1 MLLFFKIQVEMSMSS
16 AFSKATLEE
25 RLRTKT
31 QELISKTEQLKKT
44 SNSLLAAND
53 ALKLKTQEFNR
64 TSAILYESNLE
75 LASANKELAETNIRF
90 AETNK
95 RFAQVNEELSVT
107 NKELAD
113 VINKLA
119 LANEQIRERESVQ
132 KDFVNVAAHELRTP
146 TQSILGYTELLKITY
161 EEEEQ
166 VRSEHGSNKINNI
179 ESKKALDAIFRN
191 ATRLDKLANDIL
203 DVTKIES
210 NILNLNKQRFNL
222 SQKIRDAISDVTTN
236 EMRKDPHGKTINISF
251 ESKEPNDIY
260 IEADKTRIYQV
271 ISNLLRN
278 AIKFTKEGGSIT
290 ITAETTAD
298 KQPGLIGEE
307 KIAVVKI
314 KDTGIGLDD
323 NILPKLFSKFTTSS
337 SEGTGLGLFIS
348 KGIIDSHRGKIWAEN
363 NNNKLEGQ
371 KGATFGF
378 SIPCFNK
385 LKV

>member
-1 MLLFFKIQVEMSMSS
+1 MLLLFKIQVEMSMSN
-16 AFSKATLEE
+16 AFSRATLEE

-53 ALKLKTQEFNR
+53 ALKLKTEEFNR

-113 VINKLA
+113 VISKLA

-161 EEEEQ
+161 EQEEQ
-166 VRSEHGSNKINNI
+166 ERSEHGSKKTNNT

-236 EMRKDPHGKTINISF
+236 EMRKDLHGKNINISF

-278 AIKFTKEGGSIT
+278 AIKFTKEGSIS
-290 ITAETTAD
+290 I
-298 KQPGLIGEE
+298 
-307 KIAVVKI
+307 
-314 KDTGIGLDD
+314 
-323 NILPKLFSKFTTSS
+323 NIMKK
-337 SEGTGLGLFIS
+337 
-348 KGIIDSHRGKIWAEN
+348 
-363 NNNKLEGQ
+363 
-371 KGATFGF
+371 
-378 SIPCFNK
+378 
-385 LKV
+385 

>member
-1 MLLFFKIQVEMSMSS
+1 MLLLFKIQVEMSMSN
-16 AFSKATLEE
+16 ALSKATLEE
-25 RLRTKT
+25 MLRTKT
-31 QELISKTEQLKKT
+31 EELISKTEQLKKT

-53 ALKLKTQEFNR
+53 ALKLKTKEVNR
-64 TSAILYESNLE
+64 TNAVLYKSNLE
-75 LASANKELAETNIRF
+75 LASANKELAATNIRF

-95 RFAQVNEELSVT
+95 RFAQVNEELSVA
-107 NKELAD
+107 NKQLAD
-113 VINKLA
+113 VINKLS
-119 LANEQIRERESVQ
+119 LANEQLKERETIQ

-146 TQSILGYTELLKITY
+146 TQSILGYTELLKIIY
-161 EEEEQ
+161 EQEEQ
-166 VRSEHGSNKINNI
+166 EGSEHGSKKTNNI
-179 ESKKALDAIFRN
+179 ESKKAIDAIFRN

-222 SQKIRDAISDVTTN
+222 SQKIRDVVSDVTTD
-236 EMRKDPHGKTINISF
+236 EMRKDPHVKNINISF

-278 AIKFTKEGGSIT
+278 AIKFTDEGGSIT
-290 ITAETTAD
+290 ITAETSAN
-298 KQPGLIGEE
+298 KEPGLIGEE

-314 KDTGIGLDD
+314 KDTGRGLDD
-323 NILPKLFSKFTTSS
+323 NILPRLFSKFTTSS

-363 NNNKLEGQ
+363 NNNRLEGQ

-378 SIPCFNK
+378 SLPCFDK

>member
-1 MLLFFKIQVEMSMSS
+1 MLLLFKIQVKMSMSN
-16 AFSKATLEE
+16 AFSNTTLEE
-25 RLRTKT
+25 MLRTKT
-31 QELISKTEQLKKT
+31 EELISKTEELKKT
-44 SNSLLAAND
+44 SDALLGTNY
-53 ALKLKTQEFNR
+53 ALKLKTEELN
-64 TSAILYESNLE
+64 TSNAALYESNLE
-75 LASANKELAETNIRF
+75 LASANKELAATNIRF
-90 AETNK
+90 EETNK
-95 RFAQVNEELSVT
+95 MFAQINEELSVA

-113 VINKLA
+113 TINKLA
-119 LANEQIRERESVQ
+119 LANEQIKERERVQ

-161 EEEEQ
+161 EQEEQ
-166 VRSEHGSNKINNI
+166 ERREHGSKKTDNI

-222 SQKIRDAISDVTTN
+222 SQKIMNVISDVTTN
-236 EMRKDPHGKTINISF
+236 EMRKDHHVKNINITF

-290 ITAETTAD
+290 ITAETSAD
-298 KQPGLIGEE
+298 KQPGLIGEG

-314 KDTGIGLDD
+314 KDTGSGLDD
-323 NILPKLFSKFTTSS
+323 SILPKLFAKFTTSS

-348 KGIIDSHRGKIWAEN
+348 KGIIESHGGKIWAEN
-363 NNNKLEGQ
+363 NNNRLKGQ
-371 KGATFGF
+371 NGATFGF
-378 SIPCFNK
+378 SLP
-385 LKV
+385 V

>member
-1 MLLFFKIQVEMSMSS
+1 MLLLFKIQVKMSMSN
-16 AFSKATLEE
+16 AFSNTTLEE
-25 RLRTKT
+25 MLRTKT
-31 QELISKTEQLKKT
+31 EELISKTEELKKT
-44 SNSLLAAND
+44 SDALLGTNY
-53 ALKLKTQEFNR
+53 ALKLKTEELNI
-64 TSAILYESNLE
+64 SNAALYESNLE
-75 LASANKELAETNIRF
+75 LASANKELAATNIRF
-90 AETNK
+90 EETNK
-95 RFAQVNEELSVT
+95 MFAQINEELSVA

-113 VINKLA
+113 TINKLA
-119 LANEQIRERESVQ
+119 LANEQIKERERVQ

-161 EEEEQ
+161 EQEEQ
-166 VRSEHGSNKINNI
+166 ERREHGSKKTDNI

-222 SQKIRDAISDVTTN
+222 SQKIMNVISDVTTN
-236 EMRKDPHGKTINISF
+236 EMRKDHHVKNINITF

-290 ITAETTAD
+290 ITAETSAD
-298 KQPGLIGEE
+298 KQPGLIGEG

-314 KDTGIGLDD
+314 KDTGSGLDD
-323 NILPKLFSKFTTSS
+323 SILPKLFAKFTTSS

-348 KGIIDSHRGKIWAEN
+348 KGIIESHGGKIWAEN
-363 NNNKLEGQ
+363 NNNRLKGQ
-371 KGATFGF
+371 NGATFGF
-378 SIPCFNK
+378 SLP
-385 LKV
+385 V

>member
-1 MLLFFKIQVEMSMSS
+1 MFLLFKIQVEMSMSN
-16 AFSKATLEE
+16 ALSKARLEE
-25 RLRTKT
+25 MLRTKT
-31 QELISKTEQLKKT
+31 EELISKTEQLKKT

-53 ALKLKTQEFNR
+53 ALKLKTKEVNR
-64 TSAILYESNLE
+64 TNAILYKSNLE
-75 LASANKELAETNIRF
+75 LASANKELAATNIRF

-107 NKELAD
+107 NKELAE

-119 LANEQIRERESVQ
+119 LANEQLRERETIQ

-161 EEEEQ
+161 EQEQ
-166 VRSEHGSNKINNI
+166 QERSEHGSKKTNNI
-179 ESKKALDAIFRN
+179 ESRKAVDAIFRN

-222 SQKIRDAISDVTTN
+222 SQKIRDVISDVTTN
-236 EMRKDPHGKTINISF
+236 EMRKDPHVKNINISF

-290 ITAETTAD
+290 ITAETSAN
-298 KQPGLIGEE
+298 KESGLIGEE

-314 KDTGIGLDD
+314 KDTGRGLDD
-323 NILPKLFSKFTTSS
+323 NILPRLFSKFTTSS

-363 NNNKLEGQ
+363 NNNRLEGQ

-378 SIPCFNK
+378 SLPCFDK

>member
-1 MLLFFKIQVEMSMSS
+1 MSMSN
-16 AFSKATLEE
+16 ALSKAALEE
-25 RLRTKT
+25 MLRTKT
-31 QELISKTEQLKKT
+31 EELISKTEQLKKT
-44 SNSLLAAND
+44 SNYLLAAND
-53 ALKLKTQEFNR
+53 ALKLKTEEVNR
-64 TSAILYESNLE
+64 ANAILYKSNLE
-75 LASANKELAETNIRF
+75 LASANKELAATNIKF

-95 RFAQVNEELSVT
+95 RFAQVNEELSAA

-119 LANEQIRERESVQ
+119 LANEQISERERVQ

-146 TQSILGYTELLKITY
+146 TQSILGYAELLKITY
-161 EEEEQ
+161 EQEEQ
-166 VRSEHGSNKINNI
+166 ERSEHGSKKTNNI

-222 SQKIRDAISDVTTN
+222 SQKIRDVISDVTTN
-236 EMRKDPHGKTINISF
+236 EMRNDPQVKNIYIRF

-290 ITAETTAD
+290 ITAETAETSAD
-298 KQPGLIGEE
+298 KELGLIEE
-307 KIAVVKI
+307 KSAIVKI
-314 KDTGIGLDD
+314 KDTGMGLDD

-363 NNNKLEGQ
+363 NNNRLEGQ

-378 SIPCFNK
+378 SLPCFDK
-385 LKV
+385 LIV

>member
-1 MLLFFKIQVEMSMSS
+1 MSN
-16 AFSKATLEE
+16 ALSKAALEE
-25 RLRTKT
+25 MLRTKT
-31 QELISKTEQLKKT
+31 EELISKTEQLKKT
-44 SNSLLAAND
+44 SNYLLAAND
-53 ALKLKTQEFNR
+53 ALKLKTEEVNR
-64 TSAILYESNLE
+64 ANAILYKSNLE
-75 LASANKELAETNIRF
+75 LASANKELAATNIKF

-95 RFAQVNEELSVT
+95 RFAQVNEELSAA

-119 LANEQIRERESVQ
+119 LANEQISERERVQ

-146 TQSILGYTELLKITY
+146 TQSILGYAELLKITY
-161 EEEEQ
+161 EQEEQ
-166 VRSEHGSNKINNI
+166 ERSEHGSKKTNNI

-222 SQKIRDAISDVTTN
+222 SQKIRDVISDVTTN
-236 EMRKDPHGKTINISF
+236 EMRNDPQVKNINISF

-290 ITAETTAD
+290 ITAETAETSAD
-298 KQPGLIGEE
+298 KELGLIEE
-307 KIAVVKI
+307 KSAIVKI
-314 KDTGIGLDD
+314 KDTGMGLDD

-363 NNNKLEGQ
+363 NNNRLEGQ

-378 SIPCFNK
+378 SLPCFDK
-385 LKV
+385 LIV

>member
-1 MLLFFKIQVEMSMSS
+1 M
-16 AFSKATLEE
+16 
-25 RLRTKT
+25 LRTKT
-31 QELISKTEQLKKT
+31 EELISKTEQLKKT
-44 SNSLLAAND
+44 SDSLLAAND
-53 ALKLKTQEFNR
+53 ALKLKTQEFDR
-64 TSAILYESNLE
+64 TNAILYESNLE

-95 RFAQVNEELSVT
+95 RFAQVNEELAVT

-113 VINKLA
+113 LINKLA
-119 LANEQIRERESVQ
+119 LANEQIRERETVQ
-132 KDFVNVAAHELRTP
+132 RDFVNVAAHELRTP
-146 TQSILGYTELLKITY
+146 TQSILGYTELLNIAY
-161 EEEEQ
+161 EQEEQ
-166 VRSEHGSNKINNI
+166 ERSEHGSKKTNNI
-179 ESKKALDAIFRN
+179 ESKKAIDAIFRN

-210 NILNLNKQRFNL
+210 NILTLHKERFNL
-222 SQKIRDAISDVTTN
+222 SQKIRDVVSDVTTN
-236 EMRKDPHGKTINISF
+236 ERRKDPHVKNINISF

-290 ITAETTAD
+290 ITAETSAN
-298 KQPGLIGEE
+298 KEPGLIGEE

-314 KDTGIGLDD
+314 KDAGRGLDD
-323 NILPKLFSKFTTSS
+323 NILPRLFSKFTTSS

-363 NNNKLEGQ
+363 NNNRWEGQ

-378 SIPCFNK
+378 SIPCFDR